1 MTTISVPIDKNL
13 EAQLD
18 HLVQQEVGSSRAD
31 VMRRALKLLSEEEA
45 VRAVLDAM
53 DEPTIR
59 GDLQKLAKKIR

>member
-1 MTTISVPIDKNL
+1 MATISVPIDKNL

-18 HLVQQEVGSSRAD
+18 HLVQQDVGSSRAD

-53 DEPTIR
+53 KEPTLKGNLR
-59 GDLQKLAKKIR
+59 ELAKKIR